1 MDSVLAKMQPKH
13 DAIVA
18 LIDAFCRERLT
29 EEYRLICRQLVGVL
43 ARKRP
48 SPLLNGTP
56 SAWACGVVRGIGW
69 VNFLDDKTQKL
80 HMKMTEIDKLFGVS
94 TATGQAKSKAI
105 RTMLKIRNFDPKWTL
120 PSKIDQNPMAWMI
133 QVNGLIV
140 DARMMP
146 RPVQEEAFKRGMLPY
161 IPADQ
166 KTVES

>member
-1 MDSVLAKMQPKH
+1 MDSIPTKMQPQH

-29 EEYRLICRQLVGVL
+29 EEYLHRCCQLAGVL

-48 SPLLNGTP
+48 SPLLSGTS
-56 SAWACGVVRGIGW
+56 SAWASGIVRSIGW
-69 VNFLDDKTQKL
+69 VNFLDDKTQKP
-80 HMKMTEIDKLFGVS
+80 HMKMIEIDKLFGVS
-94 TATGQAKSKAI
+94 SATGQAKSKGI
-105 RTMLKIRNFDPKWTL
+105 RTMLKISALDPVWTL

-133 QVNGLIV
+133 EVNGLIM

-146 RPVQEEAFKRGMLPY
+146 REVQKEAFERGMIPY

-166 KTVES
+166 TNRES